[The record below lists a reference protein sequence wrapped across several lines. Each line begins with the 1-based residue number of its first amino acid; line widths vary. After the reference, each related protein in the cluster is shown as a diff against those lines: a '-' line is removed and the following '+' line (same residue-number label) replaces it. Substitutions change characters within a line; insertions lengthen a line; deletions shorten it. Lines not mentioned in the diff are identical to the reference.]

1 MEYGFFGLVIALAFF
16 GILFKMGFFSGTKP
30 GTQAP
35 PAGQQAQ
42 QTQPAP
48 APTVDSGGV
57 SFKKLWLP
65 VLLIGGLLI
74 LGWWALKDSTP
85 THKAGPAPQARQQQP
100 QPPKKFHIEIDPLS
114 FNESKSQGVR
124 VEKNSGFTS
133 IVVPPDTELVYE
145 FHIRDKLCPSG
156 YASIDYHLWQILPQ
170 YAGYR
175 INNIRHNEEY
185 AFGSG
190 LTRLGPELRE
200 FKEGKNEFAL
210 FTKGELRINGDE
222 KIVIYQR

>member
-1 MEYGFFGLVIALAFF
+1 MKQLLII
-16 GILFKMGFFSGTKP
+16 GIPLLLTTIYLISRIRKENLKENPKKRPSL
-30 GTQAP
+30 QAA
-35 PAGQQAQ
+35 PA
-42 QTQPAP
+42 QPAP

-57 SFKKLWLP
+57 SFKTLWFP
-65 VLLIGGLLI
+65 VLLVGGLLVI
-74 LGWWALKDSTP
+74 GYFALP
-85 THKAGPAPQARQQQP
+85 TAHRAGPAPQAQQQVP
-100 QPPKKFHIEIDPLS
+100 RKFRIEIDPLS

-124 VEKNSGFTS
+124 VEKDFGFTS